1 MPITKSEA
9 VAPINFEGVKKS
21 YGRVHALNGVNMVVE
36 TGDIFGFLGPNGAG
50 KTTAIRILVG
60 LIKPH
65 DGSAKIFGLDSWEQS
80 VAIKKRIG
88 FLPDTPG
95 IYDQMTGRQYLD
107 YLARL
112 RGFRKAPPL
121 QKELLDRMDLAEI
134 ALRRKLKGYSQ
145 GMKQKVMLIQSMQHD
160 PDLLIMDE
168 PTDALDPLMRQVF
181 FEVLR
186 EFQDRGRTVFMSSH
200 VLSDVEAIC
209 KRVAIIRNG
218 SIVSVGSVEELKK
231 DYVRSMRVE
240 FKNSPPDSIAL
251 PGVSVISQEGKVWEL
266 SVTGD
271 INPLIQLLAS
281 HVIKDLVFENPRL
294 EELFL
299 TFYENRDTQ

>member
-1 MPITKSEA
+1 VPITKTEEI
-9 VAPINFEGVKKS
+9 APIKFEGVTKS
-21 YGRVHALNGVNMVVE
+21 YGSVDALTGVNMVVE

-50 KTTAIRILVG
+50 KTTSIRILVG
-60 LIKPH
+60 LIKPRN
-65 DGSAKIFGLDSWEQS
+65 GSAKVFGLDAWKKS

-95 IYDQMTGRQYLD
+95 IYDRMTGRQFLD

-112 RGFRKAPPL
+112 RGFRRPPPF
-121 QKELLDRMDLAEI
+121 QKELLDRMELAEI
-134 ALRRKLKGYSQ
+134 ALRRMLKGYSQ
-145 GMKQKVMLIQSMQHD
+145 GMKQKVMLIQSMQHE

-181 FEVLR
+181 FGVLR
-186 EFQDRGRTVFMSSH
+186 EFQERGGTVFMSSH

-218 SIVSVGSVEELKK
+218 SIVSVGNMEELKK

-240 FKNSPPDSIAL
+240 FKNSPPDSINL
-251 PGVSVISQEGKVWEL
+251 PGISITSQKGKTWEL

-281 HVIKDLVFENPRL
+281 HNINDLVFESPRL

-299 TFYENRDTQ
+299 TFYENRVPK